1 MKTGDGIQATRAGDL
16 QVERYFTRPGVDPF
30 TEVDW
35 EIRDARIG
43 SGDKVAFEQKDLEF
57 PKSWSQNA
65 TNIVAQKYFRGPL
78 GSPRRERSVRDMI
91 NRVVGWYA
99 QRGAVD
105 GYLAGERE
113 ESFRAELTHLLL
125 MQKMAFN
132 SPVWFNVGLVNP
144 PRVSAC
150 FILDVEDDMRSI
162 LNWYVEEGLIFKAGS
177 GAGINLSNLR
187 SSKEL
192 LTSGGTASGPVS
204 FMRGADAS
212 AGTIKSGGSTRRA
225 AKMVVL
231 DVDHPDVEEFI
242 SCKVREE
249 RKARALREAGFDMD
263 LDGADSHSLQYQ
275 NANNSVGL
283 SDAFIQAYLDDRE
296 WGLKA
301 VKDGRVIKKVKAR
314 ELMHQIAEAAWE
326 CADPGVFYLDTMNRW
341 HTSPAAGPIRATNPC
356 FTGDALV
363 HTDKG
368 MVRFDDLMR
377 RVIDGETFGIY
388 THDATS
394 KDIPRDRVMVTS
406 PSRYM
411 VTGVNEIWKLQFSNG
426 MEVRCTPGHKFFTT
440 NRGMVPADELTPE
453 DRIKV
458 LNRPTPPTMAEWT
471 LPASAVAVLQ
481 RSGQYGDVDVPEK
494 WTEDLAERLGRL
506 VADGTRQAERVPG
519 CLFTAPESIQ
529 AVFLRSVYDANGAPS
544 PGAGE
549 NATGCIGLPS
559 PSRTLL
565 QDVQLLLTAHG
576 IVSRISEP
584 TDRGWELRISGRS
597 IGVFA
602 SQIGFSLPGK
612 VDRLEGMVEG
622 FYPRLDEDPRLVSA
636 EPDGFEL
643 TFNLTEPRNHSYVV
657 NGLVVA
663 NCGEFVRPANTSC
676 NLASLRLTKFLDPEG
691 SFDIPAFSAAVE
703 TTLTAMDIS
712 IHNAE
717 YPTDRIAS
725 MVKTYR
731 ELGIGFTDL
740 GALLMQQGVP
750 YDSDAGR
757 AWAAAITALMS
768 GVAYRRSAELA
779 AAVGPY
785 PGWTEPGNAEA
796 HVDVVRRHRAAV
808 DEIDATIAPQRVL
821 DAAKLAWDD
830 AIELGRQHG
839 YRNAQVSLIAPT
851 GTISFLLDAD
861 TTGIEPD
868 LALVKT
874 KKLVGGGTMKII
886 NLGVPQALKKLGYP
900 PRHVAD
906 IVEHV
911 TENNTVKGAPHLH
924 KDHYPVFDCAMGDSP
939 IHYMGHVRMLAA
951 VQPFLS
957 GSSSKTVN
965 MPEDATVDE
974 IEALYLEGWR
984 MGLKN
989 LAIYRDNC
997 KVGQPLSADK
1007 KVGKAV
1013 EKDKAVART
1022 EVRPSPVRRRL
1033 PRKRPSKTTS
1043 FQIADCNGYVMAGEY
1058 PDTGELG
1065 EIFLKVAK
1073 QGSTLAGV
1081 MDAFAIA
1088 ISIGLQYGVPLKAYV
1103 EKFINMRFEPGGIT
1117 DDPDFRFATSVVD
1130 YIFRRLGA
1138 DYLSPEDRAALNV
1151 LTTGERKRALDGG
1164 VPQVSNGHGEHME
1177 EASGGAGAVAGEPEE
1192 PRLIVRTVSD
1202 APLCYT
1208 CGISMQPAGS
1218 CFVCGSCG
1226 TTSGCS

>member
-1 MKTGDGIQATRAGDL
+1 MRTSDGLHTPQSAQLRVD
-16 QVERYFTRPGVDPF
+16 RYFTRLGVDPF
-30 TEVDW
+30 SEVEW
-35 EIRDARIG
+35 ELRDARIG
-43 SGDKVAFEQKDLEF
+43 SGDKIAFEQKSIEF
-57 PKSWSQNA
+57 PKAWSQNA
-65 TNIVAQKYFRGPL
+65 TNIVAQKYFRGPM

-91 NRVVGWYA
+91 NRVVGWYVSKGIA
-99 QRGAVD
+99 DEYLVGA
-105 GYLAGERE
+105 AAE
-113 ESFRAELTHLLL
+113 EAFRAELTHLLL

-150 FILDVEDDMRSI
+150 FILDVEDDMHAI

-177 GAGINLSNLR
+177 GAGINLSKLR

-283 SDAFIQAYLDDRE
+283 TDDFMQAYLDDAD

-301 VKDGRVIKKVKAR
+301 VKNGRVLKTVKAR
-314 ELMHQIAEAAWE
+314 ALMRQIAQAAWE
-326 CADPGVFYLDTMNRW
+326 CADPGVFYLDTMNAW
-341 HTSPAAGPIRATNPC
+341 HTSPAAGPIKATNPC
-356 FTGDALV
+356 
-363 HTDKG
+363 
-368 MVRFDDLMR
+368 
-377 RVIDGETFGIY
+377 GEY
-388 THDATS
+388 
-394 KDIPRDRVMVTS
+394 
-406 PSRYM
+406 
-411 VTGVNEIWKLQFSNG
+411 
-426 MEVRCTPGHKFFTT
+426 
-440 NRGMVPADELTPE
+440 
-453 DRIKV
+453 
-458 LNRPTPPTMAEWT
+458 
-471 LPASAVAVLQ
+471 
-481 RSGQYGDVDVPEK
+481 
-494 WTEDLAERLGRL
+494 
-506 VADGTRQAERVPG
+506 
-519 CLFTAPESIQ
+519 
-529 AVFLRSVYDANGAPS
+529 
-544 PGAGE
+544 
-549 NATGCIGLPS
+549 
-559 PSRTLL
+559 
-565 QDVQLLLTAHG
+565 
-576 IVSRISEP
+576 
-584 TDRGWELRISGRS
+584 
-597 IGVFA
+597 
-602 SQIGFSLPGK
+602 
-612 VDRLEGMVEG
+612 
-622 FYPRLDEDPRLVSA
+622 
-636 EPDGFEL
+636 
-643 TFNLTEPRNHSYVV
+643 
-657 NGLVVA
+657 
-663 NCGEFVRPANTSC
+663 VRPANTSC
-676 NLASLRLTKFLDPEG
+676 NLASLRLTKFVDDQG
-691 SFDIPAFSAAVE
+691 VFDVPAFTAAVE

-712 IHNAE
+712 VHNAE
-717 YPTDRIAS
+717 YPTEKITS
-725 MVKTYR
+725 MVKAYR
-731 ELGIGFTDL
+731 ELGIGYTDL
-740 GALLMQQGVP
+740 GALLMQQGVT
-750 YDSDAGR
+750 YDSDGGR
-757 AWAAAITALMS
+757 AWAGAITALMS

-779 AAVGPY
+779 AVLGPY

-796 HVDVVRRHRAAV
+796 HLNVIRRHRAAV
-808 DEIDATIAPQRVL
+808 DGIDATLVPQRIV

-830 AIELGRQHG
+830 AIELGERHG
-839 YRNAQVSLIAPT
+839 FRNAQVSLIAPT
-851 GTISFLLDAD
+851 GTISFLMDAD

-874 KKLVGGGTMKII
+874 KKLVGGGTMKIV
-886 NLGVPQALKKLGYP
+886 NQGVPQALKKLGYP
-900 PRHVAD
+900 PRHVSD
-906 IVEHV
+906 IIDYV
-911 TENNTVKGAPHLH
+911 TENNSVKGAPHLH
-924 KDHYPVFDCAMGDSP
+924 QEHYSVFDCAMGDSP
-939 IHYMGHVRMLAA
+939 IHYMGHVKMLAA

-965 MPEDATVDE
+965 MPEDATVEE
-974 IEALYLEGWR
+974 IEALYVQGWR
-984 MGLKN
+984 LGLKN

-1007 KVGKAV
+1007 KKGAAEPAKA
-1013 EKDKAVART
+1013 
-1022 EVRPSPVRRRL
+1022 EVRPAPTRRRL

-1043 FQIADCNGYVMAGEY
+1043 FRIADCDGYVNAGEY

-1103 EKFINMRFEPGGIT
+1103 EKFINMRFEPSGIT

-1138 DYLSPEDRAALNV
+1138 DYLSPEDRKALNV
-1151 LTTGERKRALDGG
+1151 LTTGERKRELDGG
-1164 VPQVSNGHGEHME
+1164 VGIGTNGHGKRGE
-1177 EASGGAGAVAGEPEE
+1177 EGEPDQGPQASATSQAPRASGTSQASQGEL
-1192 PRLIVRTVSD
+1192 PRLVVRPVGVD

-1208 CGISMQPAGS
+1208 CGIAMQPAGS